1 MSSCFN
7 NLKAPKETTVSFY
20 IDEATV
26 NKILQKSGRAAADIY
41 DSSNVYIDVT
51 LCSDVEQTKTDAF
64 SSDVKIE
71 FQNILVGTRVYA
83 KAQILEEFLFQF
95 RICSVSKKQLKLAF
109 SSMMSDFEDSVHS
122 FCAKN
127 YHIPYIITRNTKDY
141 KLSPIKAIEPKDFL
155 LLMQ

>member
-1 MSSCFN
+1 MKAKLRPLTILFLSILMSSCFN
-7 NLKAPKETTVSFY
+7 NLKAPKETTVSFC

-83 KAQILEEFLFQF
+83 KAQI
-95 RICSVSKKQLKLAF
+95 
-109 SSMMSDFEDSVHS
+109 
-122 FCAKN
+122 
-127 YHIPYIITRNTKDY
+127 
-141 KLSPIKAIEPKDFL
+141 
-155 LLMQ
+155 